1 MTKVQKVALMKER
14 LNRMENSRAEIN
26 NKCPGAKRA
35 LKREIRN
42 MEAAIAAD
50 C

>member
-1 MTKVQKVALMKER
+1 MTKVQKLALIKER
-14 LNRMENSRAEIN
+14 LNRMENSRTEIN

-42 MEAAIAAD
+42 MEAAIASK
-50 C
+50 

>member
-1 MTKVQKVALMKER
+1 MTKVQKLALMKER

-26 NKCPGAKRA
+26 NKCSGAKMA

-42 MEAAIAAD
+42 IEAAIASE
-50 C
+50 

>member
-14 LNRMENSRAEIN
+14 LNRMENIRAEIN

-42 MEAAIAAD
+42 MEAAIASK
-50 C
+50 